1 MHSRNKIVLAVLGV
15 LVVVGAARIWLG
27 RGSQPQLPPSEEVF
41 KSVDALFT
49 AVTARD
55 EQRLAQCQQRLN
67 DYKQQGLIPAASS
80 KRLERAIER
89 ARAGEW
95 ESAARGLYEF
105 MQGQRRAGVPV
116 QRLPQRQTAMN
127 LK

>member
-1 MHSRNKIVLAVLGV
+1 MTSRNRIGLLALGI
-15 LVVVGAARIWLG
+15 LVVACSARVWLG

-41 KSVDALFT
+41 RSVDALFT

-55 EQRLAQCQQRLN
+55 EQRLTQCQQRLN
-67 DYKQQGLIPAASS
+67 DFKQQGLIPAASS

-89 ARAGEW
+89 ARAGQW

-105 MQGQRRAGVPV
+105 MQGQRRAGIGA
-116 QRLPQRQTAMN
+116 QQQRQTAMN